1 MAFTRLQVFLFI
13 YFFPLWILAVTL
25 YTTLHVVLEGA
36 AATNCRS
43 GTRVRMRCGYQPLQP
58 PGLLMFVTST
68 SKLVNVCGFNPQAY
82 PCLWLPS
89 KHKPN
94 VCVLHFLS
102 LWSWQRPP
110 ALKHKPNVCVFH
122 SLSLWSWQRPPVRKA
137 ASGGSPLTS
146 ALNLMCGVNHSHC
159 GHLQR
164 SLSQSDTVQ
173 VGLAWRRG
181 PNRDW
186 DFSWDFMR
194 QVVSVYMVPI
204 AGLDKTWPDLTNI
217 TNSQRGKVKVREVPT

>member
-110 ALKHKPNVCVFH
+110 VLKHKPNVCVFH
-122 SLSLWSWQRPPVRKA
+122 SLSLWSKQRPPVRKA

-146 ALNLMCGVNHSHC
+146 ALNLRCGVNHSHC

-181 PNRDW
+181 PNRDLC
-186 DFSWDFMR
+186 
-194 QVVSVYMVPI
+194 VPVK
-204 AGLDKTWPDLTNI
+204 ATPQLGLHATGGIGLHGIDSRL
-217 TNSQRGKVKVREVPT
+217 R